1 MLCFEINCSTSLW
14 SKPYKIM
21 YTFVSGLH
29 WRYNAIMRYYA
40 SDPYEYNV
48 IGGFFEL
55 KRLLEISFSAKV
67 NANIQQFKIWLYGHK
82 NLINK
87 VIGSPVLIANT
98 SDLAFLNADPIIGVP
113 FVII

>member
-1 MLCFEINCSTSLW
+1 MLCFEVNSSTSLW

-21 YTFVSGLH
+21 CTFVSGLH

-98 SDLAFLNADPIIGVP
+98 SDPITQKNFPLFGI
-113 FVII
+113 FEC